1 MNNRYISVP
10 VKEEQDPSQM
20 VYNWD
25 SSVRKLSYLFI
36 YCLFNQ
42 SFIAVWSHGC
52 LFYSLGFFCYF
63 SCSSIG
69 RWEVFQVHLCVL
81 LMSAFCLFACLSTT
95 SLSGMTLC
103 SRLSLYFLCIKKKK
117 ECKAH
122 SSLWP
127 TTFLKSQWEDFCHQG
142 AFSGSKSHSYE
153 ALVLPLQSMVLHVS
167 QLYTLICPSSSI
179 SSFDHICKGH

>member
-1 MNNRYISVP
+1 MTVINGYFGEDTVRLCRYPVSPNNLTTLGIISGSCL
-10 VKEEQDPSQM
+10 QSLLLWCSNADLFFPSFLLFI
-20 VYNWD
+20 NWD

-103 SRLSLYFLCIKKKK
+103 SRLSLYFLCT
-117 ECKAH
+117 
-122 SSLWP
+122 SPSN
-127 TTFLKSQWEDFCHQG
+127 
-142 AFSGSKSHSYE
+142 SHCSEGPWFFYRRVG
-153 ALVLPLQSMVLHVS
+153 L
-167 QLYTLICPSSSI
+167 
-179 SSFDHICKGH
+179 